1 MAHTTAA
8 ARAEAEKL
16 LGRTLGRYTLVEL
29 IGLGGMGT
37 VYRARQAQADR
48 DVAVKVVAGP
58 LADRPAFM
66 RRFVQEARAGA
77 QLQHPHILPIYDVC
91 ADSQP
96 PYLVMPYLPGGTL
109 ARRIAAAPGG
119 LPPADVMRVTTQIA
133 SALDY
138 LHQRGIVH
146 RDLKPG
152 NILFDA
158 DNNAYLCDFGI
169 ARLVDQEG
177 RAGAVAGTREYR
189 APEVAAGQPATPASD
204 IYALGM
210 VVFEMLTGRR
220 ADPLAGCPGGL
231 SPLNPRC
238 WQPDLPPGVGVVLQQ
253 ALDPE
258 PEARPARASA
268 LAAALAH
275 AFKMAAPLPPTP
287 SQQDSPAAP
296 EGVPPDTSEAP
307 AGMHYGAS
315 VEEIAHIPLWTAHRF
330 APEGRAA
337 IGRPHSL
344 SELLDGPPS
353 EIEEIALPANDEPA
367 RSEGADPSARSAGVL
382 VISFD
387 DLPGTPPSDEPFVP
401 EMWGPRPDRPGMPP
415 DEAEHDQPDGPD
427 VFDLPPLWDG
437 PDTDPN
443 PPTPP
448 WVPLD
453 FEDEP
458 PMPSP
463 RPVEAIPAAEPE
475 PQAAPPR
482 PLTALAEHYA
492 VTRRHRPALGFT
504 PRQQLTVTAVT
515 ALLALAMLLLFVLVM
530 ASLGTP
536 PAA

>member
-8 ARAEAEKL
+8 ARAGAEKL

-37 VYRARQAQADR
+37 VYRARQAQAAR
-48 DVAVKVVAGP
+48 DVAIKVVAGP

-66 RRFVQEARAGA
+66 RRFVQEAQAGA

-119 LPPADVMRVTTQIA
+119 LPPAEVVRVTTQIA

-158 DNNAYLCDFGI
+158 DGNAYLGDFGI

-177 RAGAVAGTREYR
+177 GAGAAPGTREYR
-189 APEVAAGQPATPASD
+189 APEVAAGDPATPASD

-210 VVFEMLTGRR
+210 VAFEMLTGRR
-220 ADPLAGCPGGL
+220 ADPQMMCSGGL

-238 WQPDLPPGVGVVLQQ
+238 WRPDLPPGVGVVLQQ

-258 PEARPARASA
+258 PGGRPARASA
-268 LAAALAH
+268 LAAALSH
-275 AFKMAAPLPPTP
+275 AFKMAGPPPAAPLPEAL
-287 SQQDSPAAP
+287 PAASAA
-296 EGVPPDTSEAP
+296 PPQEDAP
-307 AGMHYGAS
+307 AEAVGP
-315 VEEIAHIPLWTAHRF
+315 IPLWTTHRF
-330 APEGRAA
+330 TPAGRARTD
-337 IGRPHSL
+337 RPHSL
-344 SELLDGPPS
+344 SELLDAPPP
-353 EIEEIALPANDEPA
+353 EELAEIAPPADEEPPA
-367 RSEGADPSARSAGVL
+367 GGAAPPPDEVL
-382 VISFD
+382 SISFD
-387 DLPGTPPSDEPFVP
+387 DLPETPPSDEPFMP
-401 EMWGPRPDRPGMPP
+401 EGWGPPLDWLAAPEDEAGP
-415 DEAEHDQPDGPD
+415 DEIGLLD
-427 VFDLPPLWDG
+427 VPPPWDG

-458 PMPSP
+458 PMPPP
-463 RPVEAIPAAEPE
+463 RPVEAHTPTEPEPE

-482 PLTALAEHYA
+482 PAAALAEHFA
-492 VTRRHRPALGFT
+492 VTRRHRPALGLT
-504 PRQQLTVTAVT
+504 PQEQLTVTAVT
-515 ALLALAMLLLFVLVM
+515 ALLALALIVLFALVM
-530 ASLGTP
+530 SSLGIP